1 MVIKTEKISK
11 MPYKGIPIVPNL
23 FQEKGFQ
30 LMNQKSL
37 LGFPI
42 PVLFRISKFKK
53 AEIRNNS
60 VY

>member
-11 MPYKGIPIVPNL
+11 MPYKGIPIVSNL

-37 LGFPI
+37 LDFQYQNFLEL
-42 PVLFRISKFKK
+42 VNLKK
-53 AEIRNNS
+53 LK
-60 VY
+60 